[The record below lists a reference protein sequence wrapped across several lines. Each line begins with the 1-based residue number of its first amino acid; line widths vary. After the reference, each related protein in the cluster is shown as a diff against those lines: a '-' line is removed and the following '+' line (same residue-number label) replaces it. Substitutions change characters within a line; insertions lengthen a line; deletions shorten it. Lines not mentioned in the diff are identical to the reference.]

1 MSINIPALK
10 KEIADGLLKILSLIL
25 MQQPFRHPGTP
36 KHLIVA
42 ATGGGG
48 GTGGGGSGAG
58 GGQLMLEPPDSQSV
72 VLGLRTLGSFDF
84 EGHSL
89 LQFVR
94 HCADTY
100 LHSEEK
106 EIRLEAV
113 RTCSAL
119 LRSALLGLAGKK
131 SPTVVSTINEVLA
144 KLLIVGITDGDADVR
159 LSVLESL
166 NDCFDFHL
174 AQAENLSALF
184 IALNDEHFE
193 IRELAICAL
202 GRLSILN
209 PAYIMPSLRK
219 TLIQLLIELEHSG
232 LGRNKEQASRLLGHL
247 VANAPKLIRPYVEP
261 ILKVRSFLSNE
272 YQ

>member
-1 MSINIPALK
+1 MDLHCFGSLDLVPNLLENLFRFRIETMPIVFKRKSSKKALEVILTTSISFAGLSPALTAALRELSINIPALK
-10 KEIADGLLKILSLIL
+10 KEIADGLLKILSVIL

-36 KHLIVA
+36 KHLIAA

-48 GTGGGGSGAG
+48 TSASGGAAG
-58 GGQLMLEPPDSQSV
+58 GGQLLLEPPDSQSV

-119 LRSALLGLAGKK
+119 LRSALQAGF
-131 SPTVVSTINEVLA
+131 
-144 KLLIVGITDGDADVR
+144 R
-159 LSVLESL
+159 
-166 NDCFDFHL
+166 
-174 AQAENLSALF
+174 
-184 IALNDEHFE
+184 
-193 IRELAICAL
+193 IR
-202 GRLSILN
+202 
-209 PAYIMPSLRK
+209 
-219 TLIQLLIELEHSG
+219 
-232 LGRNKEQASRLLGHL
+232 
-247 VANAPKLIRPYVEP
+247 IR
-261 ILKVRSFLSNE
+261 IRII
-272 YQ
+272 